1 MSEITLTQ
9 LKSAL
14 EKVPGTY
21 PDFVESEL
29 HIAKKAPRNL
39 IMLWEYILNNP
50 KANSSDIILFTTRNI
65 KCIQPINIDF
75 VERYDDL
82 YYLTVYDDKNRTI
95 KLGLFLP
102 ERYNEKDNKESDHWW
117 LVHLYINTSIVKYD
131 MAMESMLQCELIDL
145 AERIEKSKF
154 ISGEERVSFMEQEYE
169 FILSSQHGYLVI
181 NDTSCDSI
189 NLWLSRQ
196 ELDSISCYIRDRI
209 AKSEEENKRS

>member
-1 MSEITLTQ
+1 MSEITLTR
-9 LKSAL
+9 LKAAL

-21 PDFVESEL
+21 TDFVESEIRL
-29 HIAKKAPRNL
+29 AQQTPRNL

-50 KANSSDIILFTTRNI
+50 TADSSDIIHFTTRKI
-65 KCIQPINIDF
+65 MRIQQVDIDF
-75 VERYDDL
+75 IGRYNDP
-82 YYLTVYDDKNRTI
+82 YHLTVFDDKTRTI

-102 ERYNEKDNKESDHWW
+102 ERYSEKDNKESDHWW
-117 LVHLYINTSIVKYD
+117 LVHLYVNTPIVKYD

-145 AERIEKSKF
+145 ADRIEKSRS
-154 ISGEERVSFMEQEYE
+154 ISGEERVAFMEQEYE

-196 ELDSISCYIRDRI
+196 ELDSIACYIRDRI
-209 AKSEEENKRS
+209 AESEEDNKRS